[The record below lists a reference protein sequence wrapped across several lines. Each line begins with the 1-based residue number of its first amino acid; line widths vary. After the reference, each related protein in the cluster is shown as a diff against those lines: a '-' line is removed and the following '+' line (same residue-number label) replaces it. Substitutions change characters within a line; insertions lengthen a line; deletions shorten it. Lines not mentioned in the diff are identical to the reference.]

1 MKVWLLPLVLL
12 VVALAQGYLLP
23 YFPVFGV
30 RVELMLVCLVAW
42 SMVRGLDEAMVYVPL
57 GGAFQSL
64 LSGEPFGLA
73 ILALAPIVLL
83 VSVRELRLL
92 ESELMLTL
100 GVTLASTIAYHLI
113 YVVALQML
121 GRPAGWTEGQLQMTV
136 TATAVNLAL
145 ALPALWAVRLASVD
159 VRAAA
164 AGGLTFVTGVRRL
177 RGR

>member
-1 MKVWLLPLVLL
+1 MKGWLLALVLL
-12 VVALAQGYLLP
+12 VIALLQAYLLP

-30 RVELMLVCLVAW
+30 RVELMLVSLVAW
-42 SMVRGLDEAMVYVPL
+42 AMVRGVDEAMVYVPL

-73 ILALAPIVLL
+73 LLALAPIVLL
-83 VSVRELRLL
+83 ASVRELRLL
-92 ESELMLTL
+92 ENELMLAL
-100 GVTLASTIAYHLI
+100 GVTLLSTIAYHLT
-113 YVVALQML
+113 YVVALQIL
-121 GRPAGWTEGQLQMTV
+121 GRPAGWTGGQLEVTL

-145 ALPALWAVRLASVD
+145 AAPALWAVRLASVD

-164 AGGLTFVTGVRRL
+164 TGGLTFIAGVRRL